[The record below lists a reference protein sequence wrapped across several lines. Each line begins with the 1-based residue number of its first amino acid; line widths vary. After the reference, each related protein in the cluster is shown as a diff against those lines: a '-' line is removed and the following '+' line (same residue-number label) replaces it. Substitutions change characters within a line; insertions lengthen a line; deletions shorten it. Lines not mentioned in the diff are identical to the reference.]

1 MYEGTVKWFS
11 NQKGY
16 GFIEYSPAESSDTR
30 DLFVHFTGIDM
41 EGYKT
46 LAAGQKVSFSV
57 CESNRGPQATDV
69 RPLSDEDKRL
79 ADDFSE
85 DFQPF

>member
-16 GFIEYSPAESSDTR
+16 GFIEYSPDQSSDTQ
-30 DLFVHFTGIDM
+30 DVFVHFTGIDT

-46 LAAGQKVSFSV
+46 LATGQRVSFEIS
-57 CESNRGPQATDV
+57 ESSRGPQATQVKVISDD
-69 RPLSDEDKRL
+69 LHTISDE
-79 ADDFSE
+79 SE
-85 DFQPF
+85 EI